1 MLFYKKIES
10 KLQKKQVKHNKFYTT
25 KNYTEPGKYPSALPF
40 GCAVAQIYY
49 AKHKIALIINIYSY
63 TKIHIIAV

>member
-10 KLQKKQVKHNKFYTT
+10 KLQKNKLNMINFYTT
-25 KNYTEPGKYPSALPF
+25 KNYIGPGNYPPALPF
-40 GCAVAQIYY
+40 GCAVAQICY
-49 AKHKIALIINIYSY
+49 AKHKIALIISIHSY

>member
-1 MLFYKKIES
+1 MI
-10 KLQKKQVKHNKFYTT
+10 NFYTT
-25 KNYTEPGKYPSALPF
+25 KNYTGPGKYPSALPF

-49 AKHKIALIINIYSY
+49 AKHKIALIINIHSY